1 MTEEPIGKGGYGDL
15 SDQEASTG
23 SESKNWTKKTADV
36 GGGTSKKELDRRIVN
51 EMRQNVDP
59 AAMEAIK
66 KEYKKL
72 KKYSKSNLFT
82 IQKLSGK
89 KTIID
94 QLIDE
99 YEQNK

>member
-23 SESKNWTKKTADV
+23 SESKNWTKKTADF
-36 GGGTSKKELDRRIVN
+36 GGGTSKKELDRRIVD

-99 YEQNK
+99 YKENK

>member
-23 SESKNWTKKTADV
+23 SDSKNWTKKTADFS
-36 GGGTSKKELDRRIVN
+36 GGKSKKELDQRIVD

-59 AAMEAIK
+59 AAMDAIK
-66 KEYKKL
+66 KEYKRL

-94 QLIDE
+94 ELIDE

>member
-1 MTEEPIGKGGYGDL
+1 MTEEPIGKGAYGDL
-15 SDQEASTG
+15 SQEEASTG
-23 SESKNWTKKTADV
+23 SASESWTKKTADF
-36 GGGTSKKELDRRIVN
+36 GGGTSKKDLDQRIVE
-51 EMRQNVDP
+51 EMRGQVNP
-59 AAMEAIK
+59 EALNAIK

-94 QLIDE
+94 KLVDE

>member
-1 MTEEPIGKGGYGDL
+1 
-15 SDQEASTG
+15 
-23 SESKNWTKKTADV
+23 
-36 GGGTSKKELDRRIVN
+36 
-51 EMRQNVDP
+51 MRQNVDP
-59 AAMEAIK
+59 RQMQAIK
-66 KEYKKL
+66 KEYKRL

-94 QLIDE
+94 QLVDE

>member
-1 MTEEPIGKGGYGDL
+1 MTEEPIGKGEYGDL
-15 SDQEASTG
+15 SQQEASTG
-23 SESKNWTKKTADV
+23 SRSKNWSKKTAEF
-36 GGGTSKKELDRRIVN
+36 GSGTSKKELDRRIVD

-99 YEQNK
+99 YKENK

>member
-1 MTEEPIGKGGYGDL
+1 
-15 SDQEASTG
+15 
-23 SESKNWTKKTADV
+23 
-36 GGGTSKKELDRRIVN
+36 
-51 EMRQNVDP
+51 
-59 AAMEAIK
+59 MEAIK

-99 YEQNK
+99 YKEKVIVSQVTQLLAYIIHKVYNTCTFIHVSNPAGIDPCPS